1 MQKKASKIFK
11 ITTVILLT
19 LLLTG
24 WIIGLVFEE
33 KIKEVAVK
41 ELNNQLATEAK
52 IKGKISFSVFSNFP
66 YASIKFNNVEIKET
80 LPEKRNLLVC
90 KKISFLFNI
99 WDLLKTNYSIK
110 KIKFEDGVLQI
121 RKNAEGLSNYN
132 IFKTTGSS
140 SKKEFSLTIE
150 EALLSNI
157 LISYEDVHS
166 NQNYFFNTHS
176 SILSGNLS
184 SDNFILNIESDLFCK
199 NLELNGV
206 NYLPNRSITLN
217 GSLNIDLSRNSYRI
231 NDTKITIEDNR
242 FLLSGTVLSELKG
255 AGLDL
260 KFQGNDLRI
269 EEISALLPVQ
279 YRSYFSHF
287 KSKGAIHFN
296 GSIVGMI
303 SKNLNPKVDIYFGI
317 NNGLLSHD
325 KMNESFQRVN
335 LTGKFSNGATR
346 SLSSSSLELINFS
359 TVFSNTP
366 VSGSLI
372 LKNFLHPYLDM
383 QLNGNVSLEKIQP
396 LFPSNYI
403 TALNGT
409 VALQRFFFRGNVDGI
424 TRSVNLNKIE
434 AGGSFTLQDV
444 SVTTKTTAYNQI
456 NGSFD
461 INNNQI
467 SINRFNFKAR
477 ESDLDVDGTIN
488 NFIPYLIASMNDSV
502 KNQQKIGLNVKL
514 TSQHLNWSDLVGTKT
529 TDETKSLSSK
539 DYPIPTLFYAMT
551 GSVTGN
557 IEKFS
562 YDRFNASSLHGTI
575 LFLGNYIYFND
586 MGMNAENGNVTAN
599 GKLDITNVNRNL
611 LDLTA
616 KLDGLNISQLFY
628 EFNNFDQTALTD
640 KNLKGTVTSEV
651 VLQAAWDER
660 KFNKSKL
667 YAIAN
672 MSVENG
678 ELNDFEPMMALGKF
692 VKISELRN
700 IRFSKLQNQI
710 EIKNEKVF
718 IPSMQIFTNALNVQL
733 SGTHAFNNTID
744 YKVQLNLLKLLTS
757 KFEKSSVVTNATEK
771 STEGFLNLYLTM
783 TGAASDPLIQ
793 YDKGAVKE
801 KITSDLKN
809 EKKEFKDV
817 LKKEFDK
824 QEQDKGEIK
833 DWQPPAEI
841 EYMEFESDTIAS
853 EVNNEKY
860 HHKKAK
866 KGNRQF

>member
-1 MQKKASKIFK
+1 
-11 ITTVILLT
+11 
-19 LLLTG
+19 
-24 WIIGLVFEE
+24 
-33 KIKEVAVK
+33 
-41 ELNNQLATEAK
+41 
-52 IKGKISFSVFSNFP
+52 
-66 YASIKFNNVEIKET
+66 
-80 LPEKRNLLVC
+80 
-90 KKISFLFNI
+90 
-99 WDLLKTNYSIK
+99 
-110 KIKFEDGVLQI
+110 
-121 RKNAEGLSNYN
+121 
-132 IFKTTGSS
+132 
-140 SKKEFSLTIE
+140 
-150 EALLSNI
+150 
-157 LISYEDVHS
+157 
-166 NQNYFFNTHS
+166 
-176 SILSGNLS
+176 
-184 SDNFILNIESDLFCK
+184 
-199 NLELNGV
+199 
-206 NYLPNRSITLN
+206 
-217 GSLNIDLSRNSYRI
+217 
-231 NDTKITIEDNR
+231 
-242 FLLSGTVLSELKG
+242 
-255 AGLDL
+255 
-260 KFQGNDLRI
+260 
-269 EEISALLPVQ
+269 
-279 YRSYFSHF
+279 
-287 KSKGAIHFN
+287 
-296 GSIVGMI
+296 
-303 SKNLNPKVDIYFGI
+303 
-317 NNGLLSHD
+317 
-325 KMNESFQRVN
+325 
-335 LTGKFSNGATR
+335 
-346 SLSSSSLELINFS
+346 
-359 TVFSNTP
+359 
-366 VSGSLI
+366 
-372 LKNFLHPYLDM
+372 M

-551 GSVTGN
+551 GSLTGN